1 MSVSPFSKVLASLT
15 MRFIKTITFVDLPIR
30 KKFKIFSGGVLF
42 WFVVLFLIAAGT
54 LLSIN
59 SKSALIVGTLLPQG
73 RVVQTID
80 TELRALRGELSESA
94 GNTEAPGATR
104 SIELAKTRL
113 NAVNSSLG
121 ALDLGGIGAESVGE
135 QARVLV
141 SAMAAVTQRFNGLA
155 ERTGGAATGGDLD
168 GLRAGVAEAIVASDK
183 LSGAIAK
190 LSISTNERIG
200 TLVRYALGLAL
211 AVLVLAAGLQL
222 LFTKWIANS
231 IADPVGSIIDQIH
244 TLGTGDVDLS
254 NKILIT
260 SKDDIG
266 VLSSEFNHLMESIH
280 KMTMFKRVIEEDDSL
295 DDVYSRL
302 GKVFQEVGIYEYMI
316 YDVPTGGSKMK
327 AVYPQ
332 LLPEQSI
339 ACDVAILDNC
349 NLCKA
354 KKTAHTISST
364 AYPDRCKM
372 FVRGH
377 EREHVCLPM
386 LVGGNAGGVVQF
398 MFEKPGDD
406 RDAVDVIHKKV
417 LEASQYVKESQSVI
431 EAKRLMGTL
440 RDSALNDSLTGL
452 RNRRFLQEYAESLV
466 AGALRRGKCT
476 ALIMCD
482 IDYFK
487 QVNDTHGHTTGDAIL
502 KETANIIGKSIRA
515 ADILIRFGGEEFLAV
530 LLDVTEGE
538 STAIAEKIRQNVEK
552 AKFKLP
558 EGILQKTISLG
569 VSEFPTDTKM
579 FWQAIKF
586 ADVALYKA
594 KESGRNRSIRFTSE
608 MWTGERF

>member
-1 MSVSPFSKVLASLT
+1 MSASPFQNVVASLI
-15 MRFIKTITFVDLPIR
+15 MRFINAITFVDLPIR
-30 KKFKIFSGGVLF
+30 KKFQIFSGGVLF
-42 WFVVLFLIAAGT
+42 WFVVLFLIAVGT

-59 SKSALIVGTLLPQG
+59 GKSALIVGTLLPQG

-80 TELRALRGELSESA
+80 TELRALRGELDAPTGPSEA
-94 GNTEAPGATR
+94 TGPTR
-104 SIELAKTRL
+104 SFDLAKKRIT
-113 NAVNSSLG
+113 AVNSSLG

-141 SAMAAVTQRFNGLA
+141 SALAAVTQRFNGMT
-155 ERTGGAATGGDLD
+155 ERPGAATDANLD
-168 GLRAGVAEAIVASDK
+168 GLRAAVSEAIVASDN
-183 LSGAIAK
+183 LSGVIAK
-190 LSISTNERIG
+190 LSITTNERIG
-200 TLVRYALGLAL
+200 TLVRYALGLAV

-266 VLSSEFNHLMESIH
+266 VLSTEFNHLMESIH

-302 GKVFQEVGIYEYMI
+302 GKVFHEVGIHEYMI

-332 LLPEQSI
+332 LLPEQRI

-398 MFEKPGDD
+398 MFEKPGND

-476 ALIMCD
+476 ALVMCD

-502 KETANIIGKSIRA
+502 KETATIIGKSIRA
-515 ADILIRFGGEEFLAV
+515 ADLLIRFGGEEFLAV

-538 STAIAEKIRQNVEK
+538 SIAIAEKIRQNVEK

-594 KESGRNRSIRFTSE
+594 KESGRNRSIRFAPE
-608 MWTGERF
+608 MWTGGEHF

>member
-1 MSVSPFSKVLASLT
+1 MSTFQDVLTSLT
-15 MRFIKTITFVDLPIR
+15 MRFIKAITFVDLPIR

-42 WFVVLFLIAAGT
+42 WFVALFLIAAGT

-80 TELRALRGELSESA
+80 TELRALRAEVNELTGASES
-94 GNTEAPGATR
+94 PGATR
-104 SIELAKTRL
+104 SFELAKTRIA
-113 NAVNSSLG
+113 AVNSSLG
-121 ALDLGGIGAESVGE
+121 ALDLGGLGAESVGE
-135 QARVLV
+135 LARALV
-141 SAMAAVTQRFNGLA
+141 STMAALTQRFNSLA
-155 ERTGGAATGGDLD
+155 ERAGAGAVGNPDE
-168 GLRAGVAEAIVASDK
+168 LRAAVSEAIAASDK

-190 LSISTNERIG
+190 LSIATNERIG
-200 TLVRYALGLAL
+200 TLVRYALGLA
-211 AVLVLAAGLQL
+211 AGVLVLAAGLQL

-266 VLSSEFNHLMESIH
+266 VLSTEFNHLMESIH

-295 DDVYSRL
+295 EDVYSRL
-302 GKVFQEVGIYEYMI
+302 GKVFQEVGIHEYMI

-332 LLPEQSI
+332 LLPEQGI
-339 ACDVAILDNC
+339 ACDAAILDNC

-372 FVRGH
+372 FARGH

-398 MFEKPGDD
+398 MFEKPAGD
-406 RDAVDVIHKKV
+406 RNAVDVMHKKV

-452 RNRRFLQEYAESLV
+452 RNRRFLQEYAENLV

-502 KETANIIGKSIRA
+502 KETANIIGKSIRT
-515 ADILIRFGGEEFLAV
+515 ADLLIRFGGEEFLAV
-530 LLDVTEGE
+530 LLDVKEGE
-538 STAIAEKIRQNVEK
+538 GVAIAEKIRLNMEK

-594 KESGRNRSIRFTSE
+594 KESGRNRSIRFTPE
-608 MWTGERF
+608 MWTGGEHF